1 MLFGRQDGARIWEQA
16 MNKAH
21 DALVAGQ
28 FGPRANAYVESAVH
42 ARGEDLGALEAVV
55 EKIRPARALDLG
67 CGGGHVAYLLARHAA
82 RVVAVDLS
90 ADMLA
95 AVAETAKDKKLSN
108 IETHRASVERLPFGD
123 ASFDCVVTRYSAH
136 HWLDFEG
143 GLREARRVAKPGS
156 PAIFMDVFTP
166 GVPLLDT
173 HLQSLELLRD
183 TSHVRNYTV
192 AEWSGALARAGFA
205 LKSAHTWRLHLEFES
220 WIQRMRTPQVF
231 TAAIRALQSGA
242 PQEVRDHFAIKPD
255 GSFTIDTMMLETIA
269 G

>member
-1 MLFGRQDGARIWEQA
+1 MLFDRQEDAGIQERA
-16 MNKAH
+16 MNNAH

-42 ARGEDLGALEAVV
+42 ARGEDLAALEAIVA
-55 EKIRPARALDLG
+55 KAAPAHALDLG

-95 AVAETAKDKKLSN
+95 AVAETAKGKGLTN
-108 IETHRASVERLPFGD
+108 IETHRASVERLPFAD
-123 ASFDCVVTRYSAH
+123 ASFDCTVTRYSAH

-143 GLREARRVAKPGS
+143 GLREARRVAEPGS
-156 PAIFMDVFTP
+156 PAIFMDVFAP
-166 GVPLLDT
+166 GIPLLDT

-183 TSHVRNYTV
+183 TSHVRNYTL
-192 AEWSGALARAGFA
+192 AEWSGALARAGFV
-205 LKSAHTWRLHLEFES
+205 LKSVRTWRLHLEFAS
-220 WIQRMRTPQVF
+220 WIARMRTPEVLV
-231 TAAIRALQSGA
+231 AAIRALQMGA
-242 PQEVRDHFAIKPD
+242 PREVRDHFTIAAD
-255 GSFTIDTMMLETIA
+255 GSFTIDTMMLETTA

>member
-1 MLFGRQDGARIWEQA
+1 

-42 ARGEDLGALEAVV
+42 ARGEDLAALEAVL
-55 EKIRPARALDLG
+55 EKAHPARALDLG
-67 CGGGHVAYLLARHAA
+67 CGGGHVAYLLARQAA

-95 AVAETAKDKKLSN
+95 AVSETAQSKGLPN

-123 ASFDCVVTRYSAH
+123 ASFDCLVTRYSAH

-143 GLREARRVAKPGS
+143 ALREARRVAKPGS
-156 PAIFMDVFTP
+156 RAIFMDVFAP

-183 TSHVRNYTV
+183 TSHVRNYTL
-192 AEWSGALARAGFA
+192 AEWSDALARAGFA
-205 LKSAHTWRLHLEFES
+205 LKGVRTWRLHLEFAS
-220 WIQRMRTPQVF
+220 WIARMRTPEVF
-231 TAAIRALQSGA
+231 VAAIRALQAGA
-242 PQEVRDHFAIKPD
+242 PREVRDHFAVAAD
-255 GSFTIDTMMLETIA
+255 GSFTIDTMMLETEA

>member
-1 MLFGRQDGARIWEQA
+1 MS
-16 MNKAH
+16 KAH
-21 DALVAGQ
+21 DALVTGQ

-42 ARGEDLGALEAVV
+42 ARGEDLAALEAVV
-55 EKIRPARALDLG
+55 EKTRPARALDLG

-95 AVAETAKDKKLSN
+95 AVTETAKDKGLPN

-123 ASFDCVVTRYSAH
+123 ASFDFVVTRYSAH

-143 GLREARRVAKPGS
+143 GLYEARRVAKSGS

-166 GVPLLDT
+166 DIPLLDT

-183 TSHVRNYTV
+183 TSHVRNYTL
-192 AEWSGALARAGFA
+192 AEWSGSLARTGFV
-205 LKSAHTWRLHLEFES
+205 LQGVRTWRLHLEFKS
-220 WIQRMRTPQVF
+220 WIARMRTPEVF
-231 TAAIRALQSGA
+231 EAAIRALQAGA
-242 PQEVRDHFAIKPD
+242 PREVRKHFAVADD
-255 GSFTIDTMMLETIA
+255 GSFTIDTMMLETVA
-269 G
+269 A